1 MSGAGE
7 HGQDQPAGLNAPIIV
22 TALFAHPDQAWFDQ
36 QRRAYFPPERNQL
49 DAHLTMFHHLPP
61 SVAAEVKRRLSEET
75 RQVRAPDARVGGLI
89 SLGRGVAYRIESPD
103 LVALRARL
111 AEAFTGLLTPQDQA
125 GWRPHVTIQNKVE
138 PAEAKKTLA
147 VLQAGFAP
155 RRVQVAGLAAWWYRG
170 GPWEQ
175 LSVHKFGA

>member
-1 MSGAGE
+1 MSAHEDHGAS
-7 HGQDQPAGLNAPIIV
+7 ALNAPIIV
-22 TALFAHPDQAWFDQ
+22 TAIFAGPDQAWFDQ
-36 QRRAYFPPERNQL
+36 QRREYFPPERNQL

-61 SVAAEVKRRLSEET
+61 SVAAEVKRRLNEET
-75 RQVRAPDARVGGLI
+75 RGVRAPDARVGGLI
-89 SLGRGVAYRIESPD
+89 TLGRGVAYRIESPD

-147 VLQAGFAP
+147 ALQATVAP
-155 RRVQVAGLAAWWYRG
+155 RVVQVAGLAAWWYRG

-175 LSVHKFGA
+175 LSVHKFSA